1 MSRSTN
7 MIKKIFLILL
17 FVSFTFSEVF
27 RIETSFGFGIKA
39 LDLFVILGSVI
50 WFAVL
55 FFQRKI
61 IFDLPLKL
69 FMGFI
74 GVGLLSLFLNPL
86 HLSLF
91 QLEISSVYLLRFLSF
106 GLFFFVLG
114 SDRPDKALLQKGL
127 LTSGVSIVILGFF
140 QYFLYSSLR
149 NLFYLGWDEHLHRL
163 FTVFFDPNFAGMF
176 FVLFLL
182 YLWYGLFHKTY
193 TSKVLYPLIALTS
206 LALLLTYSRS
216 SYVCL
221 GIGITILFVI
231 EQKKRELVAFFMGIC
246 ILFLVLLP
254 TFATNNTYLFRVA
267 SSLSRVNSYEEG
279 WNIAWDHL
287 LLGVGFNTYRYAV
300 EKSGYHHPTD
310 IAYNHSEAGN
320 DNSFLFVLGTTG
332 IIGLLM
338 YLWFLYSLMK
348 TYAIGNAKSIIVA
361 SLCVMIVGSFF
372 NNVLFYTPILFWMF
386 VLLVVTKKK

>member
-1 MSRSTN
+1 
-7 MIKKIFLILL
+7 MIKKLFLILL

-39 LDLFVILGSVI
+39 LDLFVILGSGV

-55 FFQRKI
+55 LFQRKI
-61 IFDLPLKL
+61 MYDLPFKL
-69 FMGFI
+69 FIGFI
-74 GVGLLSLFLNPL
+74 GVGLLSLLLNPL
-86 HLSLF
+86 HLTLI
-91 QLEISSVYLLRFLSF
+91 QLEVSSIYLLRFLSF
-106 GLFFFVLG
+106 GLLFFALR
-114 SDRPDKALLQKGL
+114 SDTKETTFLQKGL
-127 LTSGVSIVILGFF
+127 FISGISIVILGFF

-176 FVLFLL
+176 FVLLLL
-182 YLWYGLFHKTY
+182 YLWYGLFHKLY
-193 TSKVLYPLIALTS
+193 TPKILYPLIALTS

-221 GIGITILFVI
+221 ALGITMLFVI
-231 EQKKRELVAFFMGIC
+231 EKKKRELLTFFMGIGV
-246 ILFLVLLP
+246 LFLVLLP

-267 SSLSRVNSYEEG
+267 SSLSRVNSYVQG
-279 WNIAWDHL
+279 WNIAKDHL
-287 LLGVGFNTYRYAV
+287 ILGVGFNTYRYAV
-300 EKSGYHHPTD
+300 EKSGYHLHSD

-332 IIGLLM
+332 VIGLLT

-348 TYAIGNAKSIIVA
+348 TYAIGNAKSIVVA

-372 NNVLFYTPILFWMF
+372 NNVVFYTPILFWVF
-386 VLLVVTKKK
+386 LVLIATREG